1 MAEQAGMLMFQVKI
15 PRFSVILLDDTAG
28 VNKLRIP
35 EEFAAE
41 HGAELPNTVILKLP
55 NGSEWKVGV
64 LRISRRI
71 WFHEGWQDFAQFNSL
86 APGYFMVFQYDSSGY
101 FLVFIF
107 NKTATEIDYKTRETE
122 ANKTV
127 ELERRVVDEFDVPLV
142 ELFPSLKTREK
153 PQLRSPQPCK
163 MLRRSEK
170 GRSVRNSETVV
181 YRGSSSNMAKQVRRT
196 MASDHSLGKSL
207 KVHHESVSNFH
218 SDKQAQRLTFGRE
231 KSLTTAEKN
240 RALARANAAFKTE
253 NPSFLLA
260 MQPSYV
266 CTGLRVSLPV
276 NFFIRNLERER
287 GDIVLQVPDGRV
299 WTVEYNVID
308 HGSQVKAFFGTK
320 SWFPFAQENNLK
332 IGDVCAF
339 ELVKGGTEAML
350 NVVIFRA
357 TEPNKL
363 ITRSEKGWS
372 VVCRG
377 STSSMAK
384 QMKRTMNSDHHL
396 RESLKVLYESSS
408 NFLSDKQPQKLKF
421 GMEKTLTTA
430 EKTRALARAN
440 AAFKTENPFFMLVM
454 QPTYVSTKFR
464 VSVPVNFFISNLK
477 GKRGDI
483 VLQVP
488 DGRVWTAQYIVTNH
502 SCQLRAYFG
511 LESWAPF
518 VLENSLKVGDVCA
531 FELVKGSTKP
541 ILNVVIFRATQPCK
555 LIRSEKRRLASNLDT
570 VVCRGSSSSMTNKVK
585 RTMTSDHSLR
595 ESLKDKQARKLTL
608 TAAEKTRALA
618 QANAAFKTEN
628 PFFMIAMQPSYIC
641 TMRRLSLP
649 VSFFMRYLKG
659 NRGDIV
665 LQVPDGRV
673 WTVEYSVVDHGSQLR
688 AYFGFKSWAPFVREN
703 SLKVGDVCA
712 FELVKGG
719 TEPKMNVVIFRAS
732 KDLPT
737 RCSSPHGVVNRPN
750 EVKPKKSSPSPG
762 RIVHGRTRSLHIYGC
777 SPGSTSGN
785 ASKRPKHSNKHDH
798 LLSVESSSVW
808 EAAKSFSSNRPFFK
822 ASVGASHLSMGQ
834 MRIPTAFHSHIK
846 EVYDEA
852 ELWVADKC
860 WGVRIRKVPTKIGRK
875 TKTGRKSNFL
885 GIGWGAFA
893 AGNSLKAGDVCVYE
907 LMKSEADDDSRRTMV
922 LSVHIF
928 RGKSGKQ
935 QHGGSGNGKPLMD
948 IPQRVMW
955 VVEYSLNAINEEGSS
970 REENF
975 RDINAGEKKMY
986 IGAQTRCIS
995 PYNREIRKLSSVL
1008 KLSSSRRRNGG
1019 TSWIPKEFAA
1029 EHGAELPSTVVLK
1042 LPNGSE
1048 WEVGVLRI
1056 GRRIWFH
1063 EGWPDFSQFNSLAP
1077 GYFMVFQYDSSGY
1090 FLVFIFNKT
1099 ATEIDYKTKE
1109 ANRVVEQ
1116 ECEVVD
1122 DSDVPLNDQFPSPK
1136 TRQKPP
1142 LRSSRPLKLRRS
1154 NKKGMFVSNSET
1166 MACRGSSSSMA
1177 KQGERTMAS
1186 DHTLGVH
1193 LEVHYKNVSNF
1204 YADKQA
1210 RKLTL
1215 TAAEKTRVL
1224 ARADAAF
1231 KTENPFFM
1239 ITMQPSYVCTGRGVS
1254 LPVNFFVRNLKG
1266 NCGDIVLQVPDGRVW
1281 TVDYSV
1287 VDHGCQLRAYFGFK
1301 SWAPFVRENSLKV
1314 GDVCAFEL
1322 VKGGTEPKLNV
1333 VIFRASEYLPN
1344 CSSSPDGV
1352 VNRLNEVKPKKSSPS
1367 PGRIA
1372 HGRNCL
1378 KVGDV
1383 CVFEL
1388 IEGEADDY
1396 SRRTMVLSVH
1406 IFRGSSIAK
1415 QGKRTMASDQTSGV
1429 HLEDNQAQ
1437 ERILERKNSL
1447 TGFEKARV
1455 LARANEGFKSEMPF
1469 FMRVM
1474 QPAYVGTRP
1483 KLNLPPKFC
1492 LTNFKKKCGAVNLR
1506 GPDGRDWTVEYQE
1519 YGRKKKVVFV
1529 ARHWTPFVRENSLKV
1544 GDVCAFELVK
1554 GGIKPVLNVVIFRA
1568 TQDLLNRYTS
1578 PHRVADEIK
1587 KSSASLGKRLHGII
1601 CGLQAHSCSPE
1612 TTTGKVKKL
1621 SELEN
1626 NSSHQLPSI
1635 KSPDNQAQK
1644 RNPASERMKLT
1655 DIEKATAL
1663 VSAAAAFE
1671 SENHFFMLVMQPS
1684 YVNSVKSLLGNHGN
1698 VVLQVPDG
1706 RAWTVEYGLY
1716 ESGSRERAVFKV
1728 KSWGSF
1734 VRENSLKVGDVC
1746 AFELVQGGT
1755 ESIFN
1760 VVIFRATKD
1769 LQSHNSTPHQELPK
1783 ALSNHVKEVYDE
1795 AELWVAAKCWKVRIR
1810 RKSKR
1815 PGHQGKCF
1823 GIGWGAFAADNS
1835 LKVGDV
1841 CVYEL
1846 KGEEEEEDDDD
1857 SSSRHSANVN
1867 LQRIPKGFAVV
1878 HGAQLPNAVFLK
1890 LPSGAR
1896 SELACS
1902 EVEIRCFLVVA
1913 FDITGT
1919 EIDYPAQ
1926 QANGNVELVK
1936 CEVDDDS
1943 DSAESLEMHLPST
1956 KSSDKAPLIRSLHP
1970 SKLRRMTEMGR
1981 ADTASGSIMVSRG
1994 LDAGMAKQ
2002 RKMNVAS
2009 GHLAGEHLQ
2018 GMSSRFLPYFPTR
2031 IR

>member
-127 ELERRVVDEFDVPLV
+127 ELERRVVDKFDVPLV

-928 RGKSGKQ
+928 RGFLHHGEEMEEQAGMLMYKVTIPRFSTLILDDPAPSGK
-935 QHGGSGNGKPLMD
+935 L
-948 IPQRVMW
+948 R
-955 VVEYSLNAINEEGSS
+955 
-970 REENF
+970 
-975 RDINAGEKKMY
+975 
-986 IGAQTRCIS
+986 
-995 PYNREIRKLSSVL
+995 
-1008 KLSSSRRRNGG
+1008 
-1019 TSWIPKEFAA
+1019 IPKEFAA

-1122 DSDVPLNDQFPSPK
+1122 DSGVPLNDQFPSPK
-1136 TRQKPP
+1136 TREKPP

-1154 NKKGMFVSNSET
+1154 NEKGMFVSNSET
-1166 MACRGSSSSMA
+1166 MACRGSSSSMT
-1177 KQGERTMAS
+1177 KQGERTVAS

-1287 VDHGCQLRAYFGFK
+1287 VDHGCQLRAYFGFE

-1333 VIFRASEYLPN
+1333 VIFRASEDLPN
-1344 CSSSPDGV
+1344 CSSSPDRV

-1372 HGRNCL
+1372 HGRNASKRPKHSNKHDHLLSVESSGVWEAAKSFSSNRPFFKVSVEASHLSSGQVSIPMDFGSHIKEVHEETELWVADKCWGVRIRRFLLKTGRQRNYLGAGWVAFAAGNCL

-1529 ARHWTPFVRENSLKV
+1529 GRHWTPFVRENSLKV

-1684 YVNSVKSLLGNHGN
+1684 YVNSVKSLLNIPVNFCKRFLKGNHGN

-1769 LQSHNSTPHQELPK
+1769 LQSHNSTPHQVGNRTNEAKPKKDSISSPARTEYGKVSKRSKPASNNRPQLPLSMESSDASKAANAFTSRRPFFKVPVFPSHLSMGQSELPK

-1823 GIGWGAFAADNS
+1823 GVGWGAFAADNS

-1846 KGEEEEEDDDD
+1846 KGEEEEDDDD
-1857 SSSRHSANVN
+1857 SSSRVMVLS
-1867 LQRIPKGFAVV
+1867 V
-1878 HGAQLPNAVFLK
+1878 HIF
-1890 LPSGAR
+1890 
-1896 SELACS
+1896 
-1902 EVEIRCFLVVA
+1902 
-1913 FDITGT
+1913 
-1919 EIDYPAQ
+1919 
-1926 QANGNVELVK
+1926 
-1936 CEVDDDS
+1936 
-1943 DSAESLEMHLPST
+1943 
-1956 KSSDKAPLIRSLHP
+1956 
-1970 SKLRRMTEMGR
+1970 
-1981 ADTASGSIMVSRG
+1981 RG
-1994 LDAGMAKQ
+1994 
-2002 RKMNVAS
+2002 
-2009 GHLAGEHLQ
+2009 
-2018 GMSSRFLPYFPTR
+2018 
-2031 IR
+2031 